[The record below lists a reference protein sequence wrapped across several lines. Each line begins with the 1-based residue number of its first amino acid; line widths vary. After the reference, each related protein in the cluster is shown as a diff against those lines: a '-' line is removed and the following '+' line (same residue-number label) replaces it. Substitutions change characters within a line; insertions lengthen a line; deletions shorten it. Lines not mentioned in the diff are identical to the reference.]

1 MIRRPPRSTQGVS
14 SAASDVY
21 KRQVFD
27 QHIPLY
33 QGHVP
38 SITSEN
44 INAKSF
50 ARYTKTAIEARRPKG
65 FDVPNTD
72 KYRTIYNKSYSV
84 KKNRRFYAEPETVG
98 VARDLND
105 YHNLG
110 GDIEPRPH
118 NTSTLKLSIPIAERE
133 HRAGLYDFSS
143 TKSKWVNRDMSQNEG
158 FARLSTGFQHAV
170 MGPQKAVV
178 LPIAGYGGF
187 MPGHHALNMHGKAFR
202 EIAVQSRR
210 FAALT
215 QKSSS
220 QMCTLTS
227 HYQKKK
233 KKKKKKKS
241 TLR

>member
-21 KRQVFD
+21 KRQ
-27 QHIPLY
+27 
-33 QGHVP
+33 G
-38 SITSEN
+38 
-44 INAKSF
+44 INAE
-50 ARYTKTAIEARRPKG
+50 YMG
-65 FDVPNTD
+65 
-72 KYRTIYNKSYSV
+72 
-84 KKNRRFYAEPETVG
+84 
-98 VARDLND
+98 
-105 YHNLG
+105 
-110 GDIEPRPH
+110 
-118 NTSTLKLSIPIAERE
+118 
-133 HRAGLYDFSS
+133 
-143 TKSKWVNRDMSQNEG
+143 
-158 FARLSTGFQHAV
+158 